1 MISILMQSSNQ
12 KCNALESVFGI
23 FLHSTNTPEKVINAL
38 AHMGISISVNSIHG
52 AVHSLSNETTET
64 LRSMGQTLLVSYAY
78 DNFDIDFKRSVPTVE
93 TTADTLEHLTSGTLI
108 MLEHGVKT
116 DDLKCSE
123 ELWEKSHLNPK
134 IDPKSLPTPQT
145 CKDLEELHP
154 ELDHSSGLTQ
164 RKRFNAWQFRHD
176 LIHNGPPHFGQFLS
190 KLGQPEAVE
199 QIPIVK
205 MCQAPARSMDINQSK
220 VSGNISAIP
229 DLLKQGGIEDPT
241 EKAAGKSGIKNISKY
256 VVIFF
261 GDLGTFKR
269 VQSLLI
275 RRSLEETFWRRY
287 QYVVF
292 GMGLFHLKMAC
303 VDAIWR
309 IFINPL
315 NSRQDP
321 NSLIKFT
328 HQHRPKETGKITKGP
343 QFRQMHEVIVHN
355 GLALRLDCWREL
367 AAK

>member
-1 MISILMQSSNQ
+1 M
-12 KCNALESVFGI
+12 
-23 FLHSTNTPEKVINAL
+23 
-38 AHMGISISVNSIHG
+38 
-52 AVHSLSNETTET
+52 
-64 LRSMGQTLLVSYAY
+64 
-78 DNFDIDFKRSVPTVE
+78 
-93 TTADTLEHLTSGTLI
+93 TADTLEHLTSGTLI

-123 ELWEKSHLNPK
+123 ELWKKSHLNPK
-134 IDPKSLPTPQT
+134 VDPKSLPAPRT

-154 ELDHSSGLTQ
+154 EPNHPSGLT
-164 RKRFNAWQFRHD
+164 RRERFNAWQFRHD
-176 LIHNGPPHFGQFLS
+176 LIHNGLSHFGQFLS
-190 KLGQPEAVE
+190 KLGQPEAIE

-205 MCQAPARSMDINQSK
+205 MHQAPARSMDINQSK

-241 EKAAGKSGIKNISKY
+241 EKAADKSGIKDISKY

-261 GDLGTFKR
+261 GDLGTFER

-315 NSRQDP
+315 HSRQDP

-328 HQHRPKETGKITKGP
+328 YQHRPKETGKITKGP
-343 QFRQMHEVIVHN
+343 QFRQMHEVIMHN
-355 GLALRLDCWREL
+355 GLALWLDCWREL
-367 AAK
+367 TAK